1 MVTAR
6 GGCAG
11 SLQLVHTPGSGLVSQ
26 IFTSNLGHVL
36 CLSLESSYSG
46 NLVPILGNKQRYFN
60 AVCLRTLT
68 REKSSNVCFSSPKS
82 LLAIDSSQHLE
93 EREIC

>member
-1 MVTAR
+1 MNHILCWLAGAVSSPLWVEGNCMVTAR

-26 IFTSNLGHVL
+26 IFTSNLDHVL

-46 NLVPILGNKQRYFN
+46 KPGPN
-60 AVCLRTLT
+60 TW
-68 REKSSNVCFSSPKS
+68 E
-82 LLAIDSSQHLE
+82 
-93 EREIC
+93 